1 MPYKTHPFSKRKV
14 HAIDGLANMR
24 LLRTYYASGSD
35 SRPKH
40 AEGPPELKIYLA
52 T

>member
-14 HAIDGLANMR
+14 CAIDGLANMQ
-24 LLRTYYASGSD
+24 LLRTYYESGSD
-35 SRPKH
+35 SRLKH
-40 AEGPPELKIYLA
+40 AYGPPELKIYLA